1 MVASW
6 SSTMTPP
13 TTAAPKVTVVVVVRD
28 HFAPTLRTVGAILD
42 TVSPDVPVLV
52 VAGGTPKSDRRQ
64 LESLDRVRV
73 IGPRHHVMAN
83 TARNLA
89 LRYVTTP
96 LVAMVDNDAVPEQ
109 NWLPSLIETL
119 ETHNATA
126 VTALVMERFGPN
138 GVQQIHLSGGE
149 CRIEE
154 TASGRRRIQRHRHL
168 HAPAGLA
175 AGLAVEQIHLLEF
188 HCALYDCE
196 KLTAIGAFDEQ
207 LEAQGEHLDLTLRID
222 QAGGSI
228 WLDPRARVTVEFP
241 TSLGWR
247 DISMY
252 MGRWS
257 RTVNRRSRARFMDKW
272 NLADDAF
279 LDPIWEFA
287 DLARSYPLLRIAG
300 WVQQRTR
307 RWTPEGISQRMDR
320 YAGRYAAEVL
330 LRTAPGWRNWRRS
343 AFAHS
348 HTPPAVVE
356 KRPSQPF

>member
-1 MVASW
+1 
-6 SSTMTPP
+6 MTPP
-13 TTAAPKVTVVVVVRD
+13 IAAAPKVTVVVVVRD
-28 HFAPTLRTVGAILD
+28 HYAPTLRTVGAILD
-42 TVSPDVPVLV
+42 TVARDVPVLV
-52 VAGGTPKSDRRQ
+52 VAGGTPRSDRRQ

-96 LVAMVDNDAVPEQ
+96 LVAMVDNDAVPER
-109 NWLPSLIETL
+109 NWLPSLMETL

-126 VTALVMERFGPN
+126 VTALVMERFGPT
-138 GVQQIHLSGGE
+138 GVQQIHSSGGE
-149 CRIEE
+149 CLIEE
-154 TASGRRRIQRHRHL
+154 STVGRRFVEHHRHL
-168 HAPAGLA
+168 HASSEMA

-188 HCALYDCE
+188 HCALYDRA
-196 KLTAIGAFDEQ
+196 KLTAIGAFDDR

-228 WLDPRARVTVEFP
+228 WLDPRALVTVEFP

-287 DLARSYPLLRIAG
+287 DLARSYPLLCIAG

-320 YAGRYAAEVL
+320 WAGRYMAEVL
-330 LRTAPGWRNWRRS
+330 LRTSPGWRNWRRS
-343 AFAHS
+343 AFQGELNNEP
-348 HTPPAVVE
+348 TIQ
-356 KRPSQPF
+356 R